1 MDTMDNKKPK
11 RTKAKAAI
19 KKSTIGVLG
28 GLVVLLGLILVPYP
42 GPGWLIVF
50 AGLAILATE
59 FDRARQVLDFAKGK
73 YEDWQTWLK
82 KQSFIVQ
89 ATAWL
94 ATFAIVIMTIW
105 LLNGYGI
112 INDLLS
118 LGWDWVRSPLPFFS

>member
-1 MDTMDNKKPK
+1 MSKVQKTKK
-11 RTKAKAAI
+11 AL

-59 FDRARQVLDFAKGK
+59 FDRARQVLNFAKGK
-73 YEDWQTWLK
+73 YDDWQAWLK
-82 KQSFIVQ
+82 NQSSIVQ
-89 ATAWL
+89 AAAL
-94 ATFAIVIMTIW
+94 LLTFTIVIVTIW

-112 INDLLS
+112 INDLLN
-118 LGWDWVRSPLPFFS
+118 LGWDWVRSPLPLFSK